1 MFEFFSPSGSHTIF
15 WCIRAKQKRSIAR
28 PLCDSR
34 ASCQKKLSCSHAVY
48 ALRAVID
55 YYVSGLS
62 TVNVALLDLSK
73 AFDRVKHDILFIKLM
88 KLNIL
93 PTVLKLL
100 MVWYKCSIVFVR
112 WGVHSSFTFPLLT
125 SDVRQGGVLS
135 PILFCVYVD
144 GLIHR
149 LEITKLGCWIGD
161 CYIGCILY
169 ADDLILMS
177 PSVCQLQKMINV
189 CVEEATKINMSF
201 NAKKCAVLRFG
212 NRYSSPCT
220 AVKLEALRL
229 ILSPMQNIW
238 VSCYTPPNSLLLICI
253 T

>member
-1 MFEFFSPSGSHTIF
+1 
-15 WCIRAKQKRSIAR
+15 
-28 PLCDSR
+28 
-34 ASCQKKLSCSHAVY
+34 
-48 ALRAVID
+48 
-55 YYVSGLS
+55 
-62 TVNVALLDLSK
+62 
-73 AFDRVKHDILFIKLM
+73 M
-88 KLNIL
+88 KLNIP

-125 SDVRQGGVLS
+125 GVRQGGVLS
-135 PILFCVYVD
+135 QILFCVYVD